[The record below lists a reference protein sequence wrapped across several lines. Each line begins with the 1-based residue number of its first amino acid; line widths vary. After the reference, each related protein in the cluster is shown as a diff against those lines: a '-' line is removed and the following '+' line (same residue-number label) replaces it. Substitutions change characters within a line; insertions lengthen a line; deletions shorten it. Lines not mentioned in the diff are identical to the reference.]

1 MNINEFERILLMHK
15 IRPVELTSDN
25 SHRIKIIEIWKK
37 ADEYRALKII
47 KRFMIIAAP
56 TYILM
61 LIAQAVIWM
70 NFYDN
75 YEKALAQS
83 LLTAASSIITATLLI
98 ICVALFFLIRIRI
111 DCKNAKIYLMENATD
126 YEQVSHFLN
135 FADDV
140 VNLSEAPFAWIY
152 NYDNPV
158 AVYKS
163 AEDDVNIYC
172 GAREKDGMVQ
182 MIFERPFG
190 KTEGIY

>member
-1 MNINEFERILLMHK
+1 MNINEFEKTMLMHG
-15 IRPVELTSDN
+15 IQPVELKSDN
-25 SHRIKIIEIWKK
+25 SHRIKIIKTWKK
-37 ADEYRALKII
+37 ADEYRALKRI
-47 KRFMIIAAP
+47 KRFMILAAP
-56 TYILM
+56 TYIFM

-83 LLTAASSIITATLLI
+83 ILTAASSIITATLMI
-98 ICVALFFLIRIRI
+98 ISAALFFLIRIRI
-111 DCKNAKIYLMENATD
+111 YCKNAKIYLMENATD
-126 YEQVSHFLN
+126 YEQVSHFLK
-135 FADDV
+135 FADGV

-152 NYDNPV
+152 DYDNSV

-182 MIFERPFG
+182 MVFEIPIG
-190 KTEGIY
+190 KTEGLY